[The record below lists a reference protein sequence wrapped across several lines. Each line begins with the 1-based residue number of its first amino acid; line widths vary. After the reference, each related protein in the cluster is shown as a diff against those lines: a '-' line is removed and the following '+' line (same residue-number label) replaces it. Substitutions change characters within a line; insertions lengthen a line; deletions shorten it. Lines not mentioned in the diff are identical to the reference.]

1 MKKECKWHG
10 EKREQERKREE
21 RTYVMQYWGIE
32 RKGERGG
39 CFNDLQKWRES
50 AFCYGVF
57 DVVLLRREKDV
68 KMQATPLIL

>member
-1 MKKECKWHG
+1 
-10 EKREQERKREE
+10 
-21 RTYVMQYWGIE
+21 MQYWGIE